1 MLTKGKLRYYNL
13 SMHKIFSIRQS
24 LVNVFGNLRKLLVI
38 SWNEDKFLTFGY
50 MASSGMGAFFP
61 IAASYVFKLFIDEII
76 SSKGVSVDI
85 PIILIALLASRY
97 LIDASWDFVM
107 WVVRGIYFDFLFRY
121 KFQNILNYIYY
132 KKVVFLDLEHFENP
146 KIQDLM
152 TKAQDTFTWKL
163 PNFFRGFAS
172 LLNNMISYVVSFII
186 LIPFGVQ
193 IPALMSLVTIPQLFL
208 RAKYGRLQWSIYG
221 SGAPEVRKLWYLSW
235 LLREKRSVV
244 EARIFQSNR
253 SLLKK
258 FRKTQKYLYEL
269 NKKPVVEFMRAVM
282 VPQVVKYG
290 VLFIFAYSK
299 IPEVLNQSMSVGDFT
314 FFVSLLDRVTN
325 SATDMILNFGE
336 MYEDNLYVNHYFEV
350 LNLPRL
356 VNVAQIPVEIDFRKP
371 PKIEFK
377 DVSFIYPGTDKY
389 VLKDVNFSISPSEN
403 IAIVGANGAGKTTI
417 VKLLCRFYDVT
428 KGEILVNGINIKDL
442 DLKSW
447 YRSIGTLFQEFM
459 HYDFT
464 VKENIMLGN
473 PGVRDN
479 ELVLLAAKQS
489 GAEDFIKD
497 LPQKYDQLLGRQFE
511 GGVELSQGQW
521 QKIAIARAFYEG
533 APILILDEPTSA
545 IDAESEYEIFQNLNK
560 YYKDKTLFLIS
571 HRFSTVRNADKIIVL
586 KDGEISESGGHEELL
601 AIDGTYARMFKK
613 QALGYQ

>member
-1 MLTKGKLRYYNL
+1 
-13 SMHKIFSIRQS
+13 MHKIFSIRQS
-24 LVNVFGNLRKLLVI
+24 FTNVFGNLRRLIAI
-38 SWNEDKFLTFGY
+38 SWKEDKFLTFGY
-50 MASSGMGAFFP
+50 MATSGMGAFFP

-76 SSKGVSVDI
+76 DSKGIGVNI
-85 PIILIALLASRY
+85 PVILIALLASRY

-132 KKVVFLDLEHFENP
+132 KKIVFLDLAHFENP

-163 PNFFRGFAS
+163 PNFFRGFSS
-172 LLNNMISYVVSFII
+172 LLNNTISYIVSFLI
-186 LIPFGVQ
+186 LIPFGIY
-193 IPALMSLVTIPQLFL
+193 IPAFMSLVTIPQLFL
-208 RAKYGRLQWSIYG
+208 RAKYGKLQWSIYG

-235 LLREKRSVV
+235 LLREKRSVI
-244 EARIFQSNR
+244 ETKIFQSNK

-282 VPQVVKYG
+282 TPQVIKYG
-290 VLFIFAYSK
+290 VLFVFAYSK
-299 IPEVLNQSMSVGDFT
+299 IPEVLDQSMSVGDFT
-314 FFVSLLDRVTN
+314 FFVSLLDRITN

-350 LNLPRL
+350 LALPRL
-356 VNVAQIPVEIDFRKP
+356 VTESQNPLTLDYKNP

-377 DVSFIYPGTDKY
+377 NVSFKYPGTENY
-389 VLKDVNFSISPSEN
+389 VLKDVNFTILPSEN

-417 VKLLCRFYDVT
+417 VKLLCRFYDVSG
-428 KGEILVNGINIKDL
+428 GEILINGVNLKDL
-442 DLKSW
+442 SLGSW
-447 YRSIGTLFQEFM
+447 YQSIGTLFQEFM

-473 PGVRDN
+473 PGLKDR
-479 ELVLLAAKQS
+479 ERMILSARQS
-489 GAEDFIKD
+489 GAEEFIKE
-497 LPQKYDQLLGRQFE
+497 LPNKYDQLLGRQFE

-533 APILILDEPTSA
+533 APVLILDEPTSA
-545 IDAESEYEIFQNLNK
+545 IDAEAEYEIFRNLNK
-560 YYKDKTLFLIS
+560 YYKNKSLFLIS

-586 KDGEISESGGHEELL
+586 KDGEIIESGSHDDLL
-601 AIDGTYARMFKK
+601 TLNGIYARMFKK